1 MKPRTRFMLAGAASA
16 TVTANGLQPI
26 DRFGRWG
33 WPAFAHGLFVSEFPL
48 HTMAIQSAIAA
59 LAARGGGV
67 RGLRGLV
74 GVGLTAA
81 SFAGLWQ
88 LHRDALAARDVFE
101 RALDEGLG
109 PDHRDRIREPFSPAP
124 APDLRRREVLLPD
137 VRVRRR
143 YLAPHLRDLPYGE
156 FGRRNHLDIWRRRD
170 LPDDAGAP
178 VLLQI
183 HGGAW
188 MAGQKQGQAEPL
200 MGYLAERGWVCVTIN
215 YRLSP
220 RASWPDH
227 IVDVKRALAWTKENI
242 ARYGGDPDFVA
253 VTGGSA
259 GGHLAALA
267 ALTPDVKDFQPGF
280 EEADLRVQAAVPFYG
295 VYDFTN
301 RHGIPWQTL
310 EPFAERYLFKTPLH
324 EAVAVWEQAS
334 PLSQVGPDAPPMFV
348 LHGAN
353 DTIVPVEQ
361 ARVFVDELRKVSRQH
376 VVYAELPR
384 AQHAFEILPSI
395 RARYAATAVETFLA
409 VVRSEHGG
417 ATPMDAVASDVGG

>member
-1 MKPRTRFMLAGAASA
+1 ALTAPAGAPPRWGRARRPRRPIRADVLGRLAPRAPRCAPVKPRTRFMLAGAASA

-137 VRVRRR
+137 VRIRRR
-143 YLAPHLRDLPYGE
+143 DRAPHLQYLPYRCLS
-156 FGRRNHLDIWRRRD
+156 RRTHLDIWRRRD

-178 VLLQI
+178 VLLQS

-227 IVDVKRALAWTKENI
+227 IVDVKRALAWTKANI

-280 EEADLRVQAAVPFYG
+280 EEADLRVQAA
-295 VYDFTN
+295 
-301 RHGIPWQTL
+301 
-310 EPFAERYLFKTPLH
+310 
-324 EAVAVWEQAS
+324 
-334 PLSQVGPDAPPMFV
+334 
-348 LHGAN
+348 
-353 DTIVPVEQ
+353 
-361 ARVFVDELRKVSRQH
+361 
-376 VVYAELPR
+376 
-384 AQHAFEILPSI
+384 
-395 RARYAATAVETFLA
+395 
-409 VVRSEHGG
+409 
-417 ATPMDAVASDVGG
+417 